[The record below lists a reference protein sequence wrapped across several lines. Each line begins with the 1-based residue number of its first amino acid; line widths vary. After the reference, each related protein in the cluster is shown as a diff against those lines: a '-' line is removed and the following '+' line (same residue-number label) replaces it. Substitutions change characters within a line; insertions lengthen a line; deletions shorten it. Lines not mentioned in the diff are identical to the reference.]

1 MNIIKPKWLKIKIL
15 KSNKN
20 INIIK
25 HNLKKNNLHSVC
37 QESSCPNLMHC
48 FNKGIATFMILGNI
62 CTRKCLFC
70 NINKGKPDIINFS
83 EAKKLSKLI
92 YEMNLKYVVI
102 TSVNRDDLKD
112 GGALFFSYCI
122 NKIRKKNKKIKVE
135 ILVPDFKNCE
145 KEAITIFT
153 YNPPDIFN
161 HNIENV
167 ERIHPEIKPG
177 GNYKSSLDL
186 LYMFKKRNPNIPTKS
201 GIILGLG
208 EKMNEILKTMHDLH
222 DNGVSMLTIGQYL
235 QPTKKHIL
243 VKKYITIKEFKTL
256 KKIGKKIG
264 FTYIASG
271 PFVRSSYNAELQFR
285 GIEIKIK

>member
-1 MNIIKPKWLKIKIL
+1 MNILKPKWLKIKIP
-15 KSNKN
+15 KNYKN
-20 INIIK
+20 INFIQRSI
-25 HNLKKNNLHSVC
+25 KKNNLHSVC
-37 QESSCPNLMHC
+37 QESLCPNLMHC

-70 NINKGKPDIINFS
+70 NINKGKPDIVDFS

-92 YEMNLKYVVI
+92 HKMNLKYVVI

-112 GGALFFSYCI
+112 GGAIFFSYCI
-122 NKIRKKNKKIKVE
+122 NTIRKKNKKIKVE
-135 ILVPDFKNCE
+135 ILVPDFKNC
-145 KEAITIFT
+145 KKKAVTIFT

-161 HNIENV
+161 HNIESV
-167 ERIHPEIKPG
+167 ERIHSKIKPG
-177 GNYKSSLDL
+177 GNYKSSLNL
-186 LYMFKKRNPNIPTKS
+186 LYMFKKKNPTVPTKS

-208 EKMNEILKTMHDLH
+208 EKMKEILKTMHDLY

-243 VKKYITIKEFKTL
+243 VKKYITVEKFKIL
-256 KKIGKKIG
+256 KRIGKEIG

-271 PFVRSSYNAELQFR
+271 PFVRSSYNAELQFKGR
-285 GIEIKIK
+285 EIK